1 MEFIEEAV
9 AYKKAMEKRLVVP
22 DPQGTI
28 FYQGDYYREV
38 QAADA
43 RAEKCRWVYV
53 STTLVGD
60 ELPLTSYRQIGFYS
74 ELELETGVPT
84 NQLVLLPSD
93 VADPGLLEVVDN
105 RKVTHRQSD
114 QSEKLSFI
122 IEF

>member
-1 MEFIEEAV
+1 M
-9 AYKKAMEKRLVVP
+9 
-22 DPQGTI
+22 
-28 FYQGDYYREV
+28 
-38 QAADA
+38 
-43 RAEKCRWVYV
+43 